1 MELILKPLFE
11 AELPGDFVEVIKQK
25 LMGREIKEGE
35 IVEIELLGKPL
46 GFKVLYSEPKILKVK
61 KDTRIELSSGEIS
74 KLELDLGEEAKD
86 LLAFKDGFIVVF
98 EDEVLILNHN
108 GHKIYKQKFKNLKK
122 VRITKNVVAVLHDEK
137 LTLITLP

>member
-1 MELILKPLFE
+1 MKLVLKPLFE
-11 AELPGDFVEVIKQK
+11 AELPGDFVEVLRQK

-61 KDTRIELSSGEIS
+61 KDTRIELLSGEIS
-74 KLELDLGEEAKD
+74 IVELDLEEEAKD

-98 EDEVLILNHN
+98 EDGVLILNHN
-108 GHKIYKQKFKNLKK
+108 GHKIYKQEFESLKK

>member
-1 MELILKPLFE
+1 MKLVLKPLFE
-11 AELPGDFVEVIKQK
+11 AELPGDFVEVLRQK

-74 KLELDLGEEAKD
+74 IVELDLEEEAKD

-98 EDEVLILNHN
+98 EDGVLILNHN
-108 GHKIYKQKFKNLKK
+108 GHKIYKQEFESLKK